1 MILSIVSALLN
12 AYCLLIVAWAILSW
26 FMNANKTARD
36 IYNALDVIVSPYVNL
51 FRKFIPPM
59 GGVDFSPL
67 VALILLQLVARVLI
81 GI

>member
-26 FMNANKTARD
+26 FLNANKTVRD

-59 GGVDFSPL
+59 GGMDLSPL
-67 VALILLQLVARVLI
+67 VALILLQLVARLLI